1 MRYCDNCGAA
11 FRFARTCP
19 KDKTATSAS
28 TFDPMVGRVLGERYR
43 ILDRIGA
50 GGMGQVYRAA
60 HTRIACVF
68 AVKVVWGDFAYD
80 PTMQSRFVKEAEV
93 ASCLSSR
100 HIVRV
105 IDFAHDVGS
114 LPYLVME
121 HLDGPTLFDV
131 VSRSTALPPERAT
144 RIATQIA
151 RGLAHAHERGVVH
164 RDLKPENVILVTE
177 DDEHDVVKILDFG
190 VARLRDSGGERLT
203 GLGVSVGTPVYM
215 APEQLSAAEVD
226 GRADL
231 YSLGIVLYEMLT
243 GKPPFESANLQELT
257 RLHFLQPPPSIRS
270 RLLASGGHAA
280 LDDVVRRLLAKHA
293 SDRFASAREV
303 IEALSSATVQSAR
316 VLSVAP
322 ISTRSPV
329 EATIYAVLRQTI
341 LAGAPRYNAGD
352 HAGCYALYDSTA
364 NRLLQAGTEFGA
376 VAARLEAG
384 RLRAASRS
392 NPTDAAWDMRYAF
405 DDVLGAA
412 NIVIEGDVM
421 VDELAAFESMTRGR
435 ELEGKFELLG
445 DFAITFAQALAN
457 KLRSDPSH
465 ASDVAALEDAA
476 RRGREVNGGQSAIN
490 IIDPVLAKLRIGGAI
505 ASTRLSPVG
514 ANMRG
519 RPSAPPMSAPASPRM
534 VLNESIR
541 QKLVRTIQ
549 QGAPAYDS
557 GRPDVCDRLYRDAAE
572 EIVAASTGMAVDP
585 VSNVLKKALL
595 DATGLAPAESAWV
608 FRRAFDS
615 LLSAN

>member
-1 MRYCDNCGAA
+1 MRYCETCGAA
-11 FRFARTCP
+11 FRFGRTCP
-19 KDKTATSAS
+19 KDKTPTSAS
-28 TFDPMVGRVLGERYR
+28 AFDPMVGRVLGERYR

-93 ASCLSSR
+93 ASCLASR

-121 HLDGPTLFDV
+121 HLDGPTLFDEITRATV
-131 VSRSTALPPERAT
+131 LAPERAT

-177 DDEHDVVKILDFG
+177 DDERDVVKILDFG

-203 GLGVSVGTPVYM
+203 GIGVSVGTPAYM

-231 YSLGIVLYEMLT
+231 YALGIVLFEMLT
-243 GKPPFESANLQELT
+243 GKPPFESSNLQELT
-257 RLHFLQPPPSIRS
+257 RLHFLQPPPSLRS
-270 RLLASGGHAA
+270 RLLASGGPAA
-280 LDDVVRRLLAKHA
+280 LDDVVRRLLAKNV
-293 SDRFASAREV
+293 SDRFSSAREV
-303 IEALSSATVQSAR
+303 IEALSSSSAHNAR
-316 VLSVAP
+316 SVSIPPA
-322 ISTRSPV
+322 STRSPV
-329 EATIYAVLRQTI
+329 EASIDAALRQAI

-364 NRLLQAGTEFGA
+364 NRLLQAGMQFGA

-412 NIVIEGDVM
+412 NIPIEGDVM
-421 VDELAAFESMTRGR
+421 TDELAAFESMSRGR
-435 ELEGKFELLG
+435 ELEGKFDLLG
-445 DFAITFAQALAN
+445 DYAISFAQALAN
-457 KLRSDPSH
+457 RLRAEPSH
-465 ASDVAALEDAA
+465 AADVASLDDAV
-476 RRGREVNGGQSAIN
+476 RRGREVHGGQAAIN
-490 IIDPVLAKLRIGGAI
+490 VIDPVLAKLRIGGAI
-505 ASTRLSPVG
+505 ASSRLSPAG
-514 ANMRG
+514 
-519 RPSAPPMSAPASPRM
+519 PSARAAAAPISRPI
-534 VLNESIR
+534 LNESIR
-541 QKLVRTIQ
+541 VKLLRAIQ
-549 QGAPAYDS
+549 QGAPAYDG
-557 GRPDVCDRLYRDAAE
+557 GRPDVCDRLYRETAE

-585 VSNVLKKALL
+585 VCNVLKKALI
-595 DATGLAPAESAWV
+595 DATGLPHAESAWV

-615 LLSAN
+615 LLATT